1 MATIFPLSASVGQEF
16 EGYIYDG
23 TIWNLIGNE
32 YNPTVY
38 SAYEPDNPKP
48 GDLWVDSSVDVPT
61 FALNDY
67 LTIESASSTYATKT
81 ELDNIDALPSQT
93 GNNGKFLTTDGAS
106 ASWAIIDLSN
116 YATQQ
121 YANNSASAAAAA
133 IVDSAPETLNTLNE
147 LAAAL
152 NDDSNFATTVTNSL
166 SNKLDISS
174 ASSTY
179 LTQVNAS
186 NTYQTIVPNISNEEI
201 GYLNN
206 ASANI
211 QTQLNSKLD
220 KSIPIVETNANSYTF
235 NINDAGKL
243 ILANGGN
250 ENVLYIPDSSTVN
263 FPIGT
268 QINIFQSTS
277 PTVIV
282 YVSDAQST
290 ILYPSSGTDLRAQYS
305 AATIIKIKSD
315 TWIIVGDLAP

>member
-1 MATIFPLSASVGQEF
+1 MAKVLKVRNA
-16 EGYIYDG
+16 
-23 TIWNLIGNE
+23 
-32 YNPTVY
+32 
-38 SAYEPDNPKP
+38 DNT
-48 GDLWVDSSVDVPT
+48 GWDEIASSVPDVPDIST
-61 FALNDY
+61 F
-67 LTIESASSTYATKT
+67 LTISSASSTYLTQASASNTYLTEVLASTTYATKSD
-81 ELDNIDALPSQT
+81 LDNID
-93 GNNGKFLTTDGAS
+93 
-106 ASWAIIDLSN
+106 LS
-116 YATQQ
+116 
-121 YANNSASAAAAA
+121 SASAAAVSYL
-133 IVDSAPETLNTLNE
+133 VDGAPNALNTLNE
-147 LAAAL
+147 LSAAL
-152 NDDSNFATTVTNSL
+152 NDDENFASTVTTAL
-166 SNKLDISS
+166 GNKLDISS

-186 NTYQTIVPNISNEEI
+186 NTYQTIVPSISSEEI

-220 KSIPIVETNANSYTF
+220 KIIPIVETNSNSYTF
-235 NINDAGKL
+235 ALSDSGKL

-250 ENVLYIPDSSTVN
+250 ENVLYIPDASTVN

-282 YVSDAQST
+282 YVSDPQST

-305 AATIIKIKSD
+305 AATIIKINSD

>member
-48 GDLWVDSSVDVPT
+48 GDLWVDSSVNVAT
-61 FALNDY
+61 FALDDY
-67 LTIESASSTYATKT
+67 LTIESASSTYATKS
-81 ELDNIDALPSQT
+81 ELDNIDLSPY
-93 GNNGKFLTTDGAS
+93 LTQSS
-106 ASWAIIDLSN
+106 ASST
-116 YATQQ
+116 YATKS
-121 YANNSASAAAAA
+121 YADNSASVAAAA
-133 IVDSAPETLNTLNE
+133 IVDAAPETLNTLNE

-152 NDDSNFATTVTNSL
+152 NDDANFASTVTTAL
-166 SNKLDISS
+166 GNKLDISS

-220 KSIPIVETNANSYTF
+220 KSIPIVETNADSYTF